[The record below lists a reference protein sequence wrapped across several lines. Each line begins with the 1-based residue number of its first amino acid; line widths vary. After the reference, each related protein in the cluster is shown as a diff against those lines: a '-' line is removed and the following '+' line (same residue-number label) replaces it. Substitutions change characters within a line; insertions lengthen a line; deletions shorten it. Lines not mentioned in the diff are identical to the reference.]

1 MPQFCFRITNPREG
15 FRDTIGIELPNL
27 SAAHERALKLINT
40 VARYMKLKNGTET
53 PQRAYWIVYIADANG
68 RTILTV
74 LSPRARSDVR
84 RSRLW
89 GARTKPQQA

>member
-1 MPQFCFRITNPREG
+1 MPQFCFHITNPKEG

-40 VARYMKLKNGTET
+40 VARYMKLKNGPET
-53 PQRAYWIVYIADANG
+53 PRRAHWIVYIADANG
-68 RTILTV
+68 RNILTV
-74 LSPRARSDVR
+74 LSPSARGDVR

-89 GARTKPQQA
+89 GARTKPHQA